1 MITIYG
7 LRNCDVCRKAMKWL
21 AAEGIEAT
29 MHDFRKDG
37 LDELLLAQWLDIC
50 DWQVLNAVNEENLE
64 ALLKVLRVFFDS
76 MGPERIVWGTDLPM
90 VGSEAVNNTLTWSDI
105 ARNLPEW
112 GSKYNITFTD
122 EERDGLCEGAGKAVL
137 SNFDFNFLD

>member
-1 MITIYG
+1 
-7 LRNCDVCRKAMKWL
+7 
-21 AAEGIEAT
+21 
-29 MHDFRKDG
+29 
-37 LDELLLAQWLDIC
+37 
-50 DWQVLNAVNEENLE
+50 
-64 ALLKVLRVFFDS
+64 

-112 GSKYNITFTD
+112 GSKYNVNFTD

-137 SNFDFNFLD
+137 SNFDFDFLD